1 MFYLVQRWVNVSHTF
16 QNYPAGVRYIR
27 FESSGKDMQHW
38 NGNYGVKMAQ
48 ASVVIC
54 DGNSVKLSLYNNFID
69 SIRIDTN
76 NDRLYLTLPSVH
88 QKELFSKVYD
98 DSKPVGC
105 VKFQNNF
112 SSQFKHFG
120 SIVNW
125 LDTKG
130 FSTSLA
136 E

>member
-1 MFYLVQRWVNVSHTF
+1 
-16 QNYPAGVRYIR
+16 
-27 FESSGKDMQHW
+27 MQHW

-54 DGNSVKLSLYNNFID
+54 DD

-76 NDRLYLTLPSVH
+76 NDLNRLYLTLPSVH

-105 VKFQNNF
+105 VEFQKQLF
-112 SSQFKHFG
+112 
-120 SIVNW
+120 
-125 LDTKG
+125 
-130 FSTSLA
+130 
-136 E
+136 